1 VNEPLFAPYHQTFP
15 AFLLTI
21 GLFYGGVSPEHEVSV
36 ISTLQAAFALRDTGR
51 FDLVPVY
58 VAKDG
63 LWYTGDHLLDPAA
76 YADVP
81 ALLAK
86 AHRVTV
92 EPSVGG
98 RLSLVEIGAHGLFA
112 HPRRYTVDVAFLGF
126 HGGPGENGAFQG
138 LCETFDVPYTG
149 SGVFGSALGMD
160 KVASKM
166 VCRDQGIPVVPWVAF
181 RESEWAGREAEW
193 LDRCEIELSGY
204 PVVVKPSRLG
214 SSIGISLASD
224 RQALDRA
231 VEEAFRYDE
240 KIVVE
245 YGVRGLREVN
255 VSVMGTVNAAT
266 PSVIEEPI
274 RTKGQELLTFQEKYQ
289 RGGGNPLAGKGGA
302 KAAPVARGTKQGGAS
317 GMASLD
323 RLIPA
328 PLPDEQTDAIQALA
342 VRVFQTFECAG
353 LARLD
358 FMIEEATGRVFF
370 NEINTIPGSF
380 SFYLWGPSG
389 VPFPELATRL
399 VDIALERHRDKNS
412 RVRSYGVNLLSQ
424 KSLSG
429 LKGAKGK

>member
-1 VNEPLFAPYHQTFP
+1 M
-15 AFLLTI
+15 LTI

-51 FDLVPVY
+51 FALVPVY

-63 LWYTGDHLLDPAA
+63 LWYSGEALLDAEA

-81 ALLAK
+81 ALLAR
-86 AHRVTV
+86 AYRVAP

-98 RLSLVEIGAHGLFA
+98 RLALVEVGAHGLFA
-112 HPRRYTVDVAFLGF
+112 HPRRADVDVAFLGF

-138 LCETFDVPYTG
+138 LCETFDVPFTG

-160 KVASKM
+160 KVTSKM
-166 VCRDQGIPVVPWVAF
+166 VCRDQGIPVVPAVGL
-181 RESEWAGREAEW
+181 REGEWAGREAEW
-193 LDRCEIELSGY
+193 LDRCEADLGGY

-214 SSIGISLASD
+214 SSIGISFARD
-224 RQALDRA
+224 REGLDRA
-231 VEEAFRYDE
+231 IEEAFRYDE
-240 KIVVE
+240 KVVVE

-255 VSVMGTVNAAT
+255 VSVLGTVNDARA
-266 PSVIEEPI
+266 SMIEEPI
-274 RTKGQELLTFQEKYQ
+274 RTEGTALLTFQEKYQ
-289 RGGGNPLAGKGGA
+289 RGGGGNPLAGKGGA
-302 KAAPVARGTKQGGAS
+302 KARPSPGRAAVRGAKADGAS

-328 PLPDEQTDAIQALA
+328 PLPPEQTEAIQALA

-358 FMIEEATGRVFF
+358 FMIEETTGRVFF

-380 SFYLWGPSG
+380 SFYLWQPSG
-389 VPFPELATRL
+389 IPFPDLAARL

-429 LKGAKGK
+429 LKGAKGR

>member
-1 VNEPLFAPYHQTFP
+1 M
-15 AFLLTI
+15 TI

-63 LWYTGDHLLDPAA
+63 LWYTGEALLDPNA
-76 YADVP
+76 YQDVP

-86 AHRVTV
+86 ARRVTA

-98 RLSLVEIGAHGLFA
+98 RLDLVEIGVHGLFA

-193 LDRCEIELSGY
+193 LDRCEADLSGY

-214 SSIGISLASD
+214 SSIGISLAPD
-224 RQALDRA
+224 RAALDRA
-231 VEEAFRYDE
+231 IEEAFRYDE

-255 VSVMGTVNAAT
+255 VSVMGTVNEAT

-289 RGGGNPLAGKGGA
+289 RGGGGNPLAGKGGA
-302 KAAPVARGTKQGGAS
+302 KAPVVQARGAKQGDRDS

-328 PLPDEQTDAIQALA
+328 PLPPDQTDAIQALA
-342 VRVFQTFECAG
+342 VQVFQTFECAG

-358 FMIEEATGRVFF
+358 FMIEETTGRVFF

-389 VPFPELATRL
+389 VPFPELAARL

-429 LKGAKGK
+429 LKGAKGRG

>member
-1 VNEPLFAPYHQTFP
+1 M
-15 AFLLTI
+15 TI

-51 FDLVPVY
+51 FALVPVY

-63 LWYTGDHLLDPAA
+63 LWYTGEHLLDPAA
-76 YADVP
+76 YQDVP

-86 AHRVTV
+86 AHRVTA

-98 RLSLVEIGAHGLFA
+98 RLALVEVGAHGLFA
-112 HPRRYTVDVAFLGF
+112 HPRRYQIDVAFLGF

-160 KVASKM
+160 KVTSKM
-166 VCRDQGIPVVPWVAF
+166 VCRDQGIPVVPWVGL
-181 RESEWAGREAEW
+181 REAAWAGREAEW
-193 LDRCEIELSGY
+193 LDRCEADLGGY

-214 SSIGISLASD
+214 SSIGITLAKD
-224 RQALDRA
+224 RAALDRA
-231 VEEAFRYDE
+231 IEEAFRYDE

-255 VSVMGTVNAAT
+255 VSVLGTVNDAR
-266 PSVIEEPI
+266 PSVIEEPV
-274 RTKGQELLTFQEKYQ
+274 RTQGEAVLTFQEKYQ
-289 RGGGNPLAGKGGA
+289 RGGGGAGPLAGKGGA
-302 KAAPVARGTKQGGAS
+302 KAAPVAAPGAASGAARGAKAGGSGAS

-328 PLPDEQTDAIQALA
+328 PLSPEQTDAIQALA

-358 FMIEEATGRVFF
+358 FMIEETTGRVFF

-380 SFYLWGPSG
+380 SFYLWAPSG
-389 VPFPELATRL
+389 VPFPDLAARL

-429 LKGAKGK
+429 LKGAKGRA